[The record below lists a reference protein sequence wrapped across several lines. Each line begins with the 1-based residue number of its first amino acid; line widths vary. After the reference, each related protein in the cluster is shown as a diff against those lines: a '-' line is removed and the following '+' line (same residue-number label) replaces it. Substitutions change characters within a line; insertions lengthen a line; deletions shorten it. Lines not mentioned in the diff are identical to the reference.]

1 MTRAC
6 TVSGKSRPQP
16 ILAGLRQL
24 PIGTDSNLP
33 SGEKLVSHHGNL
45 GYSWHTNQKYQ
56 TLSLCHP
63 SCPFTAATI
72 FCHPLPAPG
81 GFGAGRHPLESMERD
96 RAQNQNVP
104 TERLLQRNTTVTSGL
119 KNKSE
124 FCLEEA
130 L

>member
-6 TVSGKSRPQP
+6 AASGKSRPQP
-16 ILAGLRQL
+16 ILAGLRHL

-33 SGEKLVSHHGNL
+33 GEKLVSPSRKL
-45 GYSWHTNQKYQ
+45 GVLLARQKYQ

-72 FCHPLPAPG
+72 VCHPLPAPG

-104 TERLLQRNTTVTSGL
+104 TERLLKRNTTVTSGL